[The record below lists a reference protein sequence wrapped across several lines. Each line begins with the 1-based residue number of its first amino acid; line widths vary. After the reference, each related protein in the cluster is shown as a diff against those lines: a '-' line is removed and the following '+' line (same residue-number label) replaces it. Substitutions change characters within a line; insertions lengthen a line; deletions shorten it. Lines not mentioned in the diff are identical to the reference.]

1 MILNENNSINKFDN
15 FDKMDLF
22 LQKNLK
28 ASVNLKRNYGAE
40 MARGYLLPPSV
51 IECGQPLEGLDLG

>member
-1 MILNENNSINKFDN
+1 
-15 FDKMDLF
+15 MDLF